1 MATLRDI
8 RDRIG
13 TVKNTRK
20 ITKAMKLVAGAKL
33 NKATKAALE
42 AQPYQQTLNRTLARG
57 GCCG

>member
-42 AQPYQQTLNRTLARG
+42 ALAKPVQAASFRSNR
-57 GCCG
+57 